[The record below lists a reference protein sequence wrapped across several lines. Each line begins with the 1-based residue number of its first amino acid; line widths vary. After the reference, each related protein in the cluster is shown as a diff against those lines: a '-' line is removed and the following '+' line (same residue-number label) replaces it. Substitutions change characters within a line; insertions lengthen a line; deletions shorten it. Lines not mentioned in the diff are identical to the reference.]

1 MRKLLVTSGAAF
13 FFFSPAHLLAFSA
26 AHTLALSPALML
38 GQAPIERQAPPS
50 RTSNLT
56 LEQHHIIKE
65 FIKDSKVET
74 APANVHVVVGD
85 TVPQSI
91 ALHPMPAEVGA
102 KLSQIKTH
110 LFFVQ
115 NAKVFLVDPKDNRII
130 DIID

>member
-1 MRKLLVTSGAAF
+1 MRKLAVTSAAAF
-13 FFFSPAHLLAFSA
+13 LFFLPAH
-26 AHTLALSPALML
+26 TW
-38 GQAPIERQAPPS
+38 GQAPIEREAAAT

-56 LEQHHIIKE
+56 LEQHHVIKE
-65 FIKDSKVET
+65 MIKDSKIEN
-74 APANVHVVVGD
+74 APATVQVVVGD

-91 ALHPMPAEVGA
+91 PLHPIPAEVGA

-115 NAKVFLVDPKDNRII
+115 GAKVFLVDPKDNKII

>member
-1 MRKLLVTSGAAF
+1 MRKLLITSGVAF
-13 FFFSPAHLLAFSA
+13 FFFSPAHLLAFSP
-26 AHTLALSPALML
+26 AHML

-85 TVPQSI
+85 NVPQSI